1 MMRYILILIL
11 STSLLIASIGKV
23 RAMKGSA
30 TLKRAGKTIS
40 VKTMQEIYEEDQ
52 LLTEKKARVQII
64 LNDDTVITIGSNSS
78 YTFNKFD
85 KENNSVEM
93 YLDRGFFRVITGKI
107 GRIAPQKFKIAT
119 KNATMGIR
127 GTQFMA
133 SITKKGEE
141 IDCIQG
147 SITVTNL
154 DKTVIVNAGDIAR
167 LQKDGT
173 WKVGKI
179 VINKFYEA
187 ITSESDKAL
196 EEEPEYDELPT
207 ILDDYLIDEIITQ
220 VTQPFDLDIT
230 IDNSTNLPAF

>member
-1 MMRYILILIL
+1 MRYILILIL